1 MAIWEKFRWAIGL
14 HSQEVGELSA
24 VHRKNAGAGEDAASL
39 SGLSLLANHGKRPE
53 S

>member
-24 VHRKNAGAGEDAASL
+24 VHRKNAGAGGRSQPQPPC
-39 SGLSLLANHGKRPE
+39 KPW
-53 S
+53 